1 MHNFKQKI
9 IPNSSTTLEV
19 QLLSDIKNINVDDF
33 LKSYKI
39 SNMWKGKFF
48 IKRIIK
54 KIFKYQ
60 LITNINWNNNFWQLI
75 TINLIS
81 TNLQLDTDDI
91 TLQLKNKITKKRFND
106 IEKYKKILIKKDMG
120 SPLYITGKALNIIGG
135 NAKNNEI
142 FILDGSR
149 RIIASALSNLN
160 PNILLIDS
168 LDRAIE

>member
-19 QLLSDIKNINVDDF
+19 QLLSNIKNINVEDF

-39 SNMWKGKFF
+39 S
-48 IKRIIK
+48 
-54 KIFKYQ
+54 KYQ
-60 LITNINWNNNFWQLI
+60 LITNMNWSNNFWQLI
-75 TINLIS
+75 TIDLIS
-81 TNLQLDTDDI
+81 TNLQIDTDDI
-91 TLQLKNKITKKRFND
+91 ILQLKNNITKKRFND
-106 IEKYKKILIKKDMG
+106 IEKYRKILIKKDMG
-120 SPLYITGKALNIIGG
+120 NPLYITGKALNIIGG
-135 NAKNNEI
+135 NAKNEEI

-149 RIIASALSNLN
+149 RIIASVLSNLN